1 MEGARSWLL
10 AVISAA
16 VLCSAAQALMPAGAV
31 KQVGKL
37 VCGLVLLCAV
47 LSPAARADLKGGQ
60 RWLEDYAAS
69 LERRKEEL
77 EEQVGEERKIIIEG
91 KYAAYIVD
99 KAKELGLPSCSAQ
112 VNCREEEGIY
122 LPDAVR
128 IFGELGEGEQARLS
142 QVISQDLG
150 VPMER
155 QFYGDWEGQP

>member
-1 MEGARSWLL
+1 MIEGARSWLL

-47 LSPAARADLKGGQ
+47 LSPVARADLESGQ

-69 LERRKEEL
+69 LERRKAEL
-77 EEQVGEERKIIIEG
+77 EEQVGENRKIIIEG

-99 KAKELGLPSCSAQ
+99 KAKELGFSCSAR
-112 VNCREEEGIY
+112 VDCREEEGIW
-122 LPDAVR
+122 LPDTVR
-128 IFGELGEGEQARLS
+128 VAGALGEQEKARLS

-155 QFYGDWEGQP
+155 QLYENQEGQP